1 MGADQETA
9 FLNDVNPNLGL
20 VHSVCRAYV
29 PRRGAE
35 YDDVFQDIMY
45 QLWKSYPQFKGESK
59 FSTWMYRV
67 ALNTAIAHVR
77 RSVRA
82 PRDAELT
89 EAIAGSMR
97 ANEAAPQGEAIERLY
112 RAIET
117 LSDIDKAIVLL
128 HLEDQSYEEIAA
140 ITGLTRSNVSVRLV
154 RAKRMLG
161 ERLQHAASI

>member
-1 MGADQETA
+1 MGAEQEAA
-9 FLNDVNPNLGL
+9 FLMDVNPNLGI

-29 PRRGAE
+29 SRRVPE
-35 YDDVFQDIMY
+35 YDDVYQDIMY
-45 QLWKSYPQFKGESK
+45 QLWKSYPQFKRESK

-82 PRDAELT
+82 PQAAELT
-89 EAIAGSMR
+89 AAIADSAR
-97 ANEAAPQGEAIERLY
+97 ANDTARADEEIERLY

-128 HLEDQSYEEIAA
+128 HLDEHSYDEIASV
-140 ITGLTRSNVSVRLV
+140 TGLTTTNVSVRLV
-154 RAKRMLG
+154 RIRRALG
-161 ERLQHAASI
+161 EHLQHTA

>member
-1 MGADQETA
+1 MGAEQEA
-9 FLNDVNPNLGL
+9 EFLKDVNPNLGI

-29 PRRGAE
+29 SRRAAE

-45 QLWKSYPQFKGESK
+45 QLWKSYPQFKGEAK

-77 RSVRA
+77 RRVRA

-89 EAIAGSMR
+89 AVVAETTR
-97 ANEAAPQGEAIERLY
+97 ASDSARTDEDIERLY
-112 RAIET
+112 RVVEE

-128 HLEDQSYEEIAA
+128 HLDEHSYEEIASV
-140 ITGLTRSNVSVRLV
+140 TGLTRSNVSVRLV
-154 RAKRMLG
+154 RLKRTLS
-161 ERLQHAASI
+161 ERLQAAT

>member
-1 MGADQETA
+1 MGTEQETA
-9 FLNDVNPNLGL
+9 FLNDVNPNLGI

-29 PRRGAE
+29 PRRAAE

-45 QLWKSYPQFKGESK
+45 QLWKSYPQFKGEAK

-89 EAIAGSMR
+89 AAVAETTR
-97 ANEAAPQGEAIERLY
+97 ASDSARADEDIERLY
-112 RAIET
+112 RAIED

-128 HLEDQSYEEIAA
+128 HLDEHSYEEIASV
-140 ITGLTRSNVSVRLV
+140 TGLTRSNVSVRLL
-154 RAKRMLG
+154 RLKRTLS
-161 ERLQHAASI
+161 ERLQPAT

>member
-1 MGADQETA
+1 MGAEQDAA
-9 FLNDVNPNLGL
+9 FLNDVNPNLGI

-29 PRRGAE
+29 PRHASE

-45 QLWKSYPQFKGESK
+45 QLWKSYPQFKRESK

-89 EAIAGSMR
+89 ESIVESTR
-97 ANEAAPQGEAIERLY
+97 ATDTSPQGEEIERLY

-128 HLEDQSYEEIAA
+128 HLDDHSYEEIASV
-140 ITGLTRSNVSVRLV
+140 TGLTRTNVSVRLV
-154 RAKRMLG
+154 RIRRALS
-161 ERLQHAASI
+161 ERLQLTYI

>member
-1 MGADQETA
+1 MGAEQEAA
-9 FLNDVNPNLGL
+9 FLNDVNPNLGI

-29 PRRGAE
+29 PRHASE

-45 QLWKSYPQFKGESK
+45 QLWRSYPQFKRESK

-82 PRDAELT
+82 PREAELT
-89 EAIAGSMR
+89 PAVADAARAGDSAR
-97 ANEAAPQGEAIERLY
+97 TDEDIERLY
-112 RAIET
+112 RAIEN

-128 HLEDQSYEEIAA
+128 HLDDHGYDEIAA
-140 ITGLTRSNVSVRLV
+140 VTGLTRTNVSVRLV
-154 RAKRMLG
+154 RIRRALS
-161 ERLQHAASI
+161 ERLRPAT

>member
-1 MGADQETA
+1 MGADQESA

-45 QLWKSYPQFKGESK
+45 QLWKSYPQFRGESK

-82 PRDAELT
+82 PRIAELT
-89 EAIAGSMR
+89 EAIADT
-97 ANEAAPQGEAIERLY
+97 AAAHDTAPASDGVDRLY
-112 RAIET
+112 RAIGQ

-128 HLEDQSYEEIAA
+128 HLDDHSYEEIAA
-140 ITGLTRSNVSVRLV
+140 VTGLTRGNVSVRLV
-154 RAKRMLG
+154 RIRRQLG
-161 ERLQHAASI
+161 ERLQQTA

>member
-1 MGADQETA
+1 MGAEQEAA
-9 FLNDVNPNLGL
+9 FLKDVNPNLGI

-29 PRRGAE
+29 SRRAAE

-45 QLWKSYPQFKGESK
+45 QLWKSYPQFKGEAK

-82 PRDAELT
+82 PRDVELT
-89 EAIAGSMR
+89 AAVAETTR
-97 ANEAAPQGEAIERLY
+97 ASESARTDEDIERLY
-112 RAIET
+112 RAIED

-128 HLEDQSYEEIAA
+128 HLDEHSYEEIAA
-140 ITGLTRSNVSVRLV
+140 VTGLTRSNVSVRLV
-154 RAKRMLG
+154 RLKRSLTD
-161 ERLQHAASI
+161 RLQSAT